1 LGCGDFREIEI
12 VGEDISKVNWR
23 FRTTDNFARR
33 GRERI
38 YHGLLKPFE
47 KVLLRT
53 PIVPWA
59 YLASRAYYDGIWY
72 PFVGKK
78 RVQQM
83 MGTKWGRLFQEMG

>member
-1 LGCGDFREIEI
+1 M
-12 VGEDISKVNWR
+12 
-23 FRTTDNFARR
+23 
-33 GRERI
+33 I

-53 PIVPWA
+53 PIVPWS
-59 YLASRAYYDGIWY
+59 YLASRTYYDGIWY
-72 PFVGKK
+72 PLVGKK